1 MEVKVK
7 RVGAAGASGRP
18 SPGSSGTLPGSDLN
32 PRESSQKQLH
42 RDFCTHPC
50 PSGEAWG
57 RVGERLAHPGLRKH
71 SNTLSCR
78 PAEVTFQVFHFPFL
92 LQICSQGV
100 PALFPLL
107 TFLLGPCLCCAA
119 SNRHALRKPGQ
130 LCSQPRGR
138 RMQAVGP
145 DWPAAAYPQP
155 RGTRDGGNQ
164 ASGGSPTVSSDTLTT
179 KASSNI
185 L

>member
-1 MEVKVK
+1 MTVE

-32 PRESSQKQLH
+32 PRESSQMQLH
-42 RDFCTHPC
+42 RHFCTHPC

-57 RVGERLAHPGLRKH
+57 WVGERLAHPGLRKH
-71 SNTLSCR
+71 PDTLSCR

-119 SNRHALRKPGQ
+119 SNRHALKKPGQ

-138 RMQAVGP
+138 RRCRRWALIGQRQLTLNAEGDRMEGI
-145 DWPAAAYPQP
+145 
-155 RGTRDGGNQ
+155 RDQGAHTNCEF
-164 ASGGSPTVSSDTLTT
+164 
-179 KASSNI
+179 
-185 L
+185 